1 MAKKRIDRYPV
12 VPEMATEKPSVVLY
26 EPYVTR
32 KGFRI
37 EDAADVAIGDCPNEE
52 AHPGRL

>member
-1 MAKKRIDRYPV
+1 VAKKRIDRYPV